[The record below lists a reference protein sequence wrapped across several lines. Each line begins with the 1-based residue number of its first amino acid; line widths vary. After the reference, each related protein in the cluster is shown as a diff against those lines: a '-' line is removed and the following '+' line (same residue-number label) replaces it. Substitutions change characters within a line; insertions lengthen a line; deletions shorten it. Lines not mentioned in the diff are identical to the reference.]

1 MYEGISISKANH
13 ITCTINP
20 INPLINYS
28 ALCIP
33 VDVVVGEISVLAE
46 FMCTDDF
53 QLDIFPN
60 VDLTELLK
68 KREQAILDK
77 LHIRSNCH
85 AFTLLNSNSLWL
97 CSSYEITEI
106 LTKCCRRIEN
116 GQQQTGDI
124 LVFYR
129 TDENQNVSYTHS
141 ALFIDPNNLTD
152 KPGVFPIRN
161 ISLDELLDQYRG
173 DEMFYYSF
181 GCRPNRDNI

>member
-28 ALCIP
+28 A
-33 VDVVVGEISVLAE
+33 
-46 FMCTDDF
+46 FMHSSRCGGGRDF
-53 QLDIFPN
+53 SFSRIHVYRWFPTWYFPKCWF
-60 VDLTELLK
+60 DWIIE

-116 GQQQTGDI
+116 GQQTGDI

-152 KPGVFPIRN
+152 KPECFRLGIFRSMN
-161 ISLDELLDQYRG
+161 
-173 DEMFYYSF
+173 
-181 GCRPNRDNI
+181 C